1 MMKVLLSYTSIPH
14 TTGMY
19 LEKALR
25 SYSEVLTCG
34 PAADE
39 FCLSRWDLMDL
50 LPKVRPHDIPFF
62 SHPYMELVRGLPAGY
77 RPDFCLFIETGV
89 HYPLAFLELFS
100 CPKACYLIDTHLHK
114 ESHLAFSR
122 SFDVVFLAQKSY
134 VEEFSASLGRPVF
147 WLPLAADPEIH
158 KPCLSSDSFDI
169 GFCGSLSS
177 PSQPRSRRLKRLALR
192 FDVRF
197 KRVFLE
203 EMSGFL
209 GGASVLFND
218 AVSNDLNMRVFESLA
233 MGKPLLTPD
242 VLGLSDL
249 FSITGKDAELCVYND
264 ETLVSQARLLL
275 ERRRESLEMASR
287 GREKVLTAHTY
298 HHRAKKILSVMEE
311 VSRESSGIFS
321 GGKRHDAY
329 SDL

>member
-1 MMKVLLSYTSIPH
+1 MRVLLSYTSLPH

-25 SYSEVLTCG
+25 AYSEVLTCG
-34 PAADE
+34 PSADE
-39 FCLSRWDLMDL
+39 FCLRGWDLMDL

-62 SHPYMELVRGLPAGY
+62 SHPYMELVRGLPTGY
-77 RPDFCLFIETGV
+77 RPDFCLFVETGV
-89 HYPLAFLELFS
+89 HYPLVFLELFS

-114 ESHLAFSR
+114 ESHLDLAR
-122 SFDVVFLAQKSY
+122 SFDVVFLAQKAY
-134 VEEFSASLGRPVF
+134 VEEFSEALGRPVI

-158 KPCLSSDSFDI
+158 KPCISEDPFDI
-169 GFCGSLSS
+169 GFCGSITN
-177 PSQPRSRRLKRLALR
+177 PSQMRARRLKRLAMR

-203 EMSGFL
+203 EMSLFL
-209 GGASVLFND
+209 GGARVLFND

-242 VLGLSDL
+242 VPGLSDL
-249 FSITGKDAELCVYND
+249 FSVTGRDAELCVYTD

-275 ERRRESLEMASR
+275 DKVQESSEMASR

-298 HHRAKKILSVMEE
+298 HHRAKRILSVMEE
-311 VSRESSGIFS
+311 MSREATGIFS
-321 GGKRHDAY
+321 GGKRRDQY
-329 SDL
+329 SDF

>member
-1 MMKVLLSYTSIPH
+1 MKVLLSYTSLPH

-25 SYSEVLTCG
+25 SCSDVLTCG

-50 LPKVRPHDIPFF
+50 LPKVRQQDIPFF
-62 SHPYMELVRGLPAGY
+62 SHPYMDLVRGIPPGY
-77 RPDFCLFIETGV
+77 RPDFCLFVETGV
-89 HYPLAFLELFS
+89 HYPLAFLELFA

-114 ESHLAFSR
+114 ESHLALAR
-122 SFDVVFLAQKSY
+122 SFDVIFLAQKAY
-134 VEEFSASLGRPVF
+134 VEEFSAALGRPVI

-158 KPCLSSDSFDI
+158 KPCHSEESFDI
-169 GFCGSLSS
+169 GFCGSITH
-177 PSQPRSRRLKRLALR
+177 PSQIRSRRLKRLALR

-203 EMSGFL
+203 EMSAFL
-209 GGASVLFND
+209 GGARVLFND
-218 AVSNDLNMRVFESLA
+218 AVSDDLNMRVFESLA

-242 VLGLSDL
+242 VPGLSDL
-249 FSITGKDAELCVYND
+249 FSINGKDADLCVYND
-264 ETLVSQARLLL
+264 ETLVPQARLLL
-275 ERRRESLEMASR
+275 ERGQDSLSMAAR
-287 GREKVLTAHTY
+287 GREKVLFAHTY
-298 HHRAKKILSVMEE
+298 RHRAKRILSVMEE
-311 VSRESSGIFS
+311 ISREASGIFS
-321 GGKRHDAY
+321 GGKRHGSY